1 MSNLKYSLTM
11 KNYKR
16 LFNCILFLLLF
27 SLSEVL
33 AQDNVLRIERLCEEL
48 EDLRLKDAFIL
59 SASVITEDENFEDYC
74 LVAGYILPAIHFEVR
89 LPVDNWNE
97 NFYMQGCGGFCGDP
111 VIWDYQGQE
120 GLKRGYALA
129 VMDGGHW
136 GESAWDIRWAYNNRQ
151 AEIDWSYRAVH
162 ETARVSKK
170 IIEKFYGKLPD
181 KSYFQGC
188 STGGRMALMEAT
200 KYPEDFDGIISE
212 GPVMNNTGLYISYQ
226 WAARKNIGSD
236 GKDIISP
243 EDIGLIA
250 EAVYEQCDALD
261 GKEDGII
268 DDPRACNF
276 DPQSL
281 KCNTNDSEGCLSD
294 EQIEVL
300 EAWYGGPKNS
310 NGEQLYP
317 GGIVLGS
324 EPYWGTWVVGGTES
338 AEDNLLGFASLEFFR
353 YLGFQED
360 PGESYSMF
368 DFDFDK
374 DPARLE
380 FMGNIINSDDPN
392 LDAFEARGGKLIM
405 LHGWSDAIV
414 TPWKTIQYY
423 TEVEERFGGKERTQN
438 FFCLFMIP
446 GLDHCGFGRN
456 LGIFSASIDPLTALE
471 KWVETGNPPDSL
483 EFTKYDN
490 NGEMVWERNLYPFSE
505 GN

>member
-1 MSNLKYSLTM
+1 M
-11 KNYKR
+11 KTNKR
-16 LFNCILFLLLF
+16 PFICILFLLLLPF
-27 SLSEVL
+27 SEVL
-33 AQDNVLRIERLCEEL
+33 AQEKKTRIKQLCEEL
-48 EDLRLKDAFIL
+48 EDLKMDDAFIL
-59 SASVITEDENFEDYC
+59 SASLVTEDENFEDYC
-74 LVAGYILPAIHFEVR
+74 LVTGYILPAIHFEVR
-89 LPVDNWNE
+89 LPVDNWNYK
-97 NFYMQGCGGFCGDP
+97 FFMQGCGGLCGSLSISKYMGGP
-111 VIWDYQGQE
+111 E
-120 GLKRGYALA
+120 GLRRGYA
-129 VMDGGHW
+129 VSNMDAGHW
-136 GESAWDIRWAYNNRQ
+136 GKDSWDFRWAYNNRQ
-151 AEIDWSYRAVH
+151 AEIDWAYRAVH

-170 IIEKFYGKLPD
+170 IIEKFYGKHPY

-212 GPVMNNTGLYISYQ
+212 GPVMNNTGLYISLH

-243 EDIGLIA
+243 DDIGLIT

-281 KCNTNDSEGCLSD
+281 KCDSDNGEGCLSE

-310 NGEQLYP
+310 KGEQLYP

-324 EPYWGTWVVGGTES
+324 EPYWGNWIVGNTDNV
-338 AEDNLLGFASLEFFR
+338 EDNVLGIASLEFFR
-353 YLGFQED
+353 YMGFRED

-368 DFDFDK
+368 DFDFDN

-380 FMGNIINSDDPN
+380 YMGKIINSDNPD

-405 LHGWSDAIV
+405 YHGWADVNV

-423 TEVEERFGGKERTQN
+423 KEVENRFGGEARTQN
-438 FFCLFMIP
+438 FFRLFMIP
-446 GLDHCGFGRN
+446 GMDHCGFN
-456 LGIFSASIDPLTALE
+456 ESLGISRSSIDPLTALE
-471 KWVETGNPPDSL
+471 KWVETGNPPDEL
-483 EFTKYDN
+483 KFTKFDT
-490 NGEMVWERNLYPFSE
+490 NGDVEWERHLYPFSE
-505 GN
+505 SK